1 MASDAFGTWED
12 LGTVTPAYDR
22 WDSFFPSQSSGS
34 SFTFR
39 ATFSNADWN
48 MIHSYCWL
56 RISYTAAGSLTV
68 SKNYRLYASQ
78 NPVVFSIP
86 KLLENDFFLQVQRRG
101 YSRYKGIESLY
112 SVKIEVKIL
121 NATQSSL
128 ELLNEVKA
136 KLADIEAKINSL
148 L

>member
-12 LGTVTPAYDR
+12 LGTVTPRYDE
-22 WDSFFPSQSSGS
+22 WDSFFYSQSSGS

-39 ATFSNADWN
+39 ATFGNADWN

-56 RISYTAAGSLTV
+56 RISYTAAGLLTV

-78 NPVVFSIP
+78 NSVVFSIP
-86 KLLENDFFLQVQRRG
+86 RLLDNDFFLEVQRRG
-101 YSRYKGIESLY
+101 YSRYRGIESIY
-112 SVKIEVKIL
+112 SVKMEVKII
-121 NATQSSL
+121 NVTQSTTD
-128 ELLNEVKA
+128 LLNEVKV